1 MALSKKTRRIV
12 EVALADRVSAKELA
26 DAVDAGANASAPQ
39 GVAVADIGATADT
52 STPVVTPSAIPD
64 NTAGSIDA
72 ALDTKADNA
81 DVVTLRNEVEARLD
95 VIEAKIDALLGSLR
109 TAGLIAP

>member
-1 MALSKKTRRIV
+1 MALSKKTKDII
-12 EVALADRVSAKELA
+12 EIALTNRAAAKELA
-26 DAVDAGANASAPQ
+26 AAVDAGQNAAAPQ
-39 GVAVADIGATADT
+39 GTAVADIGPTADL
-52 STPVVTPSAIPD
+52 SAIAVTPSAIPD

-81 DVVTLRNEVEARLD
+81 DVVTLRSEVEARLD
-95 VIEAKIDALLGSLR
+95 AIEAKLNALLGSLR